1 MDNPEES
8 KEQESSRSKYKD
20 IDIDTNVIQNLQIDM
35 KSECVQIS
43 ELKWTILIEAF
54 QQMTYYL
61 YLQ

>member
-8 KEQESSRSKYKD
+8 KEQESQKSKYKD

-61 YLQ
+61 YL